1 MGIVVSVSILL
12 FSYLFLFFVFF
23 LFHKVDVFE
32 SRMLN
37 WTGLLFLDSVFN
49 SELQSKRTNAG
60 VAR

>member
-1 MGIVVSVSILL
+1 
-12 FSYLFLFFVFF
+12 
-23 LFHKVDVFE
+23 
-32 SRMLN
+32 MLN